1 MPVIN
6 VAGQPGELKNLMS
19 NEYGL
24 VNIPP
29 EAIPP
34 DFGVQ
39 PQTWA
44 AGDFRKTDNWAQ
56 LLLQL
61 RDVPFP
67 DPTTD
72 LGKSLIFRP
81 NVSSDYPESK
91 SIFTV
96 EWDIPENAKHAD
108 TADEADKLT
117 TPRNFSIS
125 GIADSDPVPF
135 DGTANVNLVIPQLK
149 YPLGI
154 TFQGMIQE
162 VSLSYD
168 ASMSQYFNIAITLD
182 NPKDGKVY
190 GIQNNNY
197 VDITSSLVPPNVVV
211 DGSNP
216 LPPVN
221 DIPTNSFIE
230 YRIATPLT
238 LNLTTAN
245 TATLFH
251 IYAQAEA
258 IEFTGDVIAQASG
271 GLIVPHG
278 GLATVKKLS
287 TGEYLIFGDTATS

>member
-1 MPVIN
+1 MPVIK

-19 NEYGL
+19 TEYGL
-24 VNIPP
+24 TNIPP

-34 DFGVQ
+34 NFGTA
-39 PQTWA
+39 PQTWGE
-44 AGDFRKTDNWAQ
+44 GDFRKSDNWAQ

-61 RDVPFP
+61 KDVPFP
-67 DPTTD
+67 NPTSD

-81 NVSSDYPESK
+81 RVSEGSPDSK
-91 SIFTV
+91 TLFSVT
-96 EWDIPENAKHAD
+96 WDLPGQLK
-108 TADEADKLT
+108 

-135 DGTANVNLVIPQLK
+135 DGTADVNLVIPQLK

-154 TFQGMIQE
+154 TFQGMVQE
-162 VSLSYD
+162 VSLNYD
-168 ASMSQYFNIAITLD
+168 ASMSQYFNIGLYLD

-190 GIQNNNY
+190 GIQNNGY

-230 YRIATPLT
+230 YRIATPLV
-238 LNLTTAN
+238 LNLTIAN

-258 IEFTGDVIAQASG
+258 IEFTGDVVAQASG
-271 GLIVPHG
+271 GLVIPHG